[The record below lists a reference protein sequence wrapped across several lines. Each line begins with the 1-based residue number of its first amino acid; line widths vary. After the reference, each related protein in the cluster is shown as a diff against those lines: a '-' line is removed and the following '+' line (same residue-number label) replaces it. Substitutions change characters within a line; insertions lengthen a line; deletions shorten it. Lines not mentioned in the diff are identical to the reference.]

1 MTIRKEV
8 KHESVRIKKIV
19 LDLHG
24 VIVDLKMV
32 VLFEY
37 EKPLL
42 SEAENR

>member
-1 MTIRKEV
+1 MTTRREV
-8 KHESVRIKKIV
+8 KYESVKVKKIV

-37 EKPLL
+37 E
-42 SEAENR
+42 